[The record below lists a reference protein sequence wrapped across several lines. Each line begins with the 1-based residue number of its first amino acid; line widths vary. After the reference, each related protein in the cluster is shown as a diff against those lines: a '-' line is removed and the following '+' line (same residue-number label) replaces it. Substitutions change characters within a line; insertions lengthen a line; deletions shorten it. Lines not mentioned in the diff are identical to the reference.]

1 MKIET
6 LLQRLEAE
14 QLRLATEALE
24 RPSGHDVFDYGR
36 AVGIYAGLEH
46 AKRTL
51 IDMVSEKERKDV
63 LI

>member
-24 RPSGHDVFDYGR
+24 RPSGRDVFDYGR

>member
-1 MKIET
+1 MKIES

-14 QLRLATEALE
+14 QIRLATEALG
-24 RPSGHDVFDYGR
+24 RPSGRDMFDYGR